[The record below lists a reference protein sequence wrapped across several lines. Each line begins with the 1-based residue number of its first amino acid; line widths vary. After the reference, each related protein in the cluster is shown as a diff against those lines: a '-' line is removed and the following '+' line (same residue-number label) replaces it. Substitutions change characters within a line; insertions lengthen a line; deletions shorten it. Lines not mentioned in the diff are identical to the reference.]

1 MELAQRKLD
10 IEPPRASLRS
20 GEALGVLAAI
30 LSSASGGINTAATRY
45 VMGATDAVTFV
56 ALRFGLGF
64 LLLLPIAIALNC
76 RWPKGRDWIGAALL
90 GILFFAVFQGIFNFA
105 LEYTSAARGAL
116 ALSTLPLMTMLVAAA
131 LRAEPL
137 TKRKTAGVLIAIGGV
152 ATALVTGLGD
162 APAGAWRGDG
172 IMAAGTLCFALY
184 NVWSRPF
191 IARSSALGF
200 VTAGMGAG
208 SLVAALVS
216 LAGGGFASAG
226 DFGTGQWTAVIYAG
240 TVGAALTFF
249 LWVYGLA
256 HTTPT
261 KVTNTI
267 TLNPVTAAIVAAFL
281 VDEPVGPHLLI
292 GIAAVFTGILI
303 ASTDSLRLR
312 RWLDL
317 FRLWRERAAERR
329 CLADLNDH
337 YLKDIGLTR
346 SDTMRDSELHW
357 RR

>member
-1 MELAQRKLD
+1 MELAQRELD
-10 IEPPRASLRS
+10 LEPPRMSLRRS
-20 GEALGVLAAI
+20 EALGVLAAI
-30 LSSASGGINTAATRY
+30 LSSASGGSNTAATRY
-45 VMGATDAVTFV
+45 VMGATDPVTFV

-64 LLLLPIAIALNC
+64 LLLLPIALALKC
-76 RWPKGRDWIGAALL
+76 RWPKGRDWLGAALL
-90 GILFFAVFQGIFNFA
+90 GILFFAVFQGIFNLA

-116 ALSTLPLMTMLVAAA
+116 ALSTLPLMTMLVGAA

-137 TKRKTAGVLIAIGGV
+137 TKRKSLGVLIAIGGV
-152 ATALVTGLGD
+152 ATALVTGLED
-162 APAGAWRGDG
+162 APPGAWRGDG

-191 IARSSALGF
+191 IIRSSALGF

-208 SLVAALVS
+208 SFVAALFS
-216 LAGGGFASAG
+216 LAGGSFASTEA
-226 DFGTGQWTAVIYAG
+226 FSAGQWTAVIYAG

-281 VDEPVGPHLLI
+281 VAEPIGLHLLI
-292 GIAAVFTGILI
+292 GIGAVFTGILI
-303 ASTDSLRLR
+303 ASTEMPPL

-317 FRLWRERAAERR
+317 FLIWRERAAEQR
-329 CLADLNDH
+329 CLGDLNDY
-337 YLKDIGLTR
+337 YLRDIGLSR
-346 SDTMRDSELHW
+346 SDVARDSELHW